1 MAAQLSERARAFLNE
16 HRFAV
21 LATYNEDNTIQL
33 TVMWYLLEGDTIM
46 MNTRKGRRK
55 YENMRRDP
63 RISIC
68 VPDGYIYVTLSGT
81 VELIDDPEIAQR
93 DIYRLAVLNHGERAA
108 QEQMRAQFSHEQRVT
123 IHLHIEHIIED
134 L

>member
-21 LATYNEDNTIQL
+21 LATYNEDNTIQQ
-33 TVMWYLLEGDTIM
+33 TVMWYLLEGDTIL
-46 MNTRKGRRK
+46 MNTKKGRRK

-81 VELIDDPEIAQR
+81 AELIDDPEIAQR

-108 QEQMRAQFSHEQRVT
+108 QEQMRAQFSKEQRVT

>member
-21 LATYNEDNTIQL
+21 LATYNEDNTIQQ
-33 TVMWYLLEGDTIM
+33 TVMWYLLEGDTIL
-46 MNTRKGRRK
+46 MNTKKGRRK

-81 VELIDDPEIAQR
+81 AELIDDPEIAQR

-108 QEQMRAQFSHEQRVT
+108 QEQMRAQFSKEQRVT
-123 IHLHIEHIIED
+123 IHLHIDHIIED

>member
-21 LATYNEDNTIQL
+21 LATYNDDNTIQQ
-33 TVMWYLLEGDTIM
+33 TVMWYLLEGDTM
-46 MNTRKGRRK
+46 LMNTKKGRKK
-55 YENMRRDP
+55 YNNMLADP
-63 RISIC
+63 RISVC

-81 VELIDDPEIAQR
+81 AELIDNQDIAQR
-93 DIYRLAVLNHGERAA
+93 DIYRLAVLNHGEKGA
-108 QEQMRAQFSHEQRVT
+108 QEQMMAQFSKEQRVT
-123 IHLHIEHIIED
+123 IRLHIEHIIED

>member
-21 LATYNEDNTIQL
+21 LATYNEDNTIQQ

-46 MNTRKGRRK
+46 MNTKKGRRK

-93 DIYRLAVLNHGERAA
+93 DIYRLSVLNHGERAA
-108 QEQMRAQFSHEQRVT
+108 QEQMRAQFSKEQRVT
-123 IHLHIEHIIED
+123 IHLHIDHIIED